1 MKCRAF
7 TMIEVMIVAFV
18 TAIVMAIIMRLLSGA
33 FSGAAKGYDNLAVL
47 QEKSRLMAVLK
58 QDLRTLIFAGV
69 DNIPLPNVTYDADS
83 RTNLFEFCKVRGID
97 ENGRP
102 LIEKITYRQDPLAP
116 PSGSAFGVERQCE
129 VGPTLQRKYLKD
141 MLVNFKIELLDAQGL
156 PISDASNFASLKKVL
171 LQMES
176 KGSELLTTTLSV
188 YSPYVPASGTASVG
202 NLWCPNYMFAEYA
215 PGAPIRLFQG
225 GVIQMSGNT
234 ALGMPL
240 SLSGANIMGP

>member
-1 MKCRAF
+1 
-7 TMIEVMIVAFV
+7 MIEVMIVAFV

-176 KGSELLTTTLSV
+176 KGS
-188 YSPYVPASGTASVG
+188 VG